1 MNMKYL
7 ITALIVALV
16 SLSTVGAVDIDAV
29 NDAIISDND
38 NNTSVI
44 PDYGNESVVTDKN
57 ASTVNN
63 TTKEKVKETALRYL
77 HPDKLKFVA
86 VGNINKLEKQC
97 SKFGNVEIIN
107 KIK

>member
-7 ITALIVALV
+7 ITALIVALL

-38 NNTSVI
+38 NNTPVI
-44 PDYGNESVVTDKN
+44 PDHGNESVVTDKN

-63 TTKEKVKETALRYL
+63 TTNSSTVL
-77 HPDKLKFVA
+77 
-86 VGNINKLEKQC
+86 IM
-97 SKFGNVEIIN
+97 
-107 KIK
+107 

>member
-38 NNTSVI
+38 NNTPVI
-44 PDYGNESVVTDKN
+44 PDYGNES
-57 ASTVNN
+57 
-63 TTKEKVKETALRYL
+63 
-77 HPDKLKFVA
+77 
-86 VGNINKLEKQC
+86 GN
-97 SKFGNVEIIN
+97 
-107 KIK
+107 